1 MQIVIGMESSEESSD
16 ELEINSS
23 VTLSDSDFWDLW
35 YAAAIGVYAL
45 VACSSHGLVLNP
57 PLHFQELSGL
67 QWV

>member
-1 MQIVIGMESSEESSD
+1 MQIVIGMESNDENSD
-16 ELEINSS
+16 ELENSS

-35 YAAAIGVYAL
+35 YAATIGAYAL
-45 VACSSHGLVLNP
+45 VASSSQGPVLNP